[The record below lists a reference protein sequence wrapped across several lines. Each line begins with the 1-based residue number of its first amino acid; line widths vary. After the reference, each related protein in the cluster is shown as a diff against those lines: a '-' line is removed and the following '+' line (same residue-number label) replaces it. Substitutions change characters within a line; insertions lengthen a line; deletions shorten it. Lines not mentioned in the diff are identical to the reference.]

1 MIQKIT
7 NPETFKRMANQIA
20 MKFGNENGLY
30 GHVEAKINPESLIK
44 AWADSRLLN
53 FNLHVWANEENGE
66 FDSVVMFQG
75 VENHIIGEKH
85 WQEYLWVSK
94 NPRAGI
100 KLLNMALDFGRKIG
114 FKKVIMGSVENHP
127 SSQKVR
133 KYYKTTKNLIKDSE
147 LYIGNL

>member
-30 GHVEAKINPESLIK
+30 GHIGAKINPESLIK
-44 AWADSRLLN
+44 AWADPRLLN

-66 FDSVVMFQG
+66 FDSVIMFQG
-75 VENHIIGEKH
+75 AENHVIGEKL

-94 NPRAGI
+94 NPRAGA
-100 KLLNMALDFGRKIG
+100 KLKKTALDFG
-114 FKKVIMGSVENHP
+114 KKMGYKRYVMFSVENHP
-127 SSQKVR
+127 NSDKVR
-133 KYYKTTKNLIKDSE
+133 RHYEKMNMQKDSTMH
-147 LYIGNL
+147 IGNL